1 MAKRFLSYSPL
12 STRKLAALSM
22 REEDGKTF
30 SEIGKAFGVSVTR
43 ARQFVKEGVRIRQ
56 RYEEA
61 EAERI
66 ESHRPGLKVYEAKVL
81 LPLLEILKEISTLK
95 VKNS

>member
-1 MAKRFLSYSPL
+1 
-12 STRKLAALSM
+12 M

-43 ARQFVKEGVRIRQ
+43 ARQLVTEGVRIRQ
-56 RYEEA
+56 RHEKA
-61 EAERI
+61 EAEDVER
-66 ESHRPGLKVYEAKVL
+66 HRPGLKVYEARVL
-81 LPLLEILKEISTLK
+81 LPLLEILKEIPTLK